1 MYSHEADEQTEI
13 VTVPKGEL
21 FTVSSVTDVY
31 GNVVDDDDYTVLYFQ
46 KGDDDIY
53 RLVSASNAN
62 DGTVGGVPT
71 EVGDYKVAVI
81 YGEDPYAGQH
91 GEDGSQYNQWAA
103 NYEAKCVAQT
113 QDFTVK
119 EVATLEGAYAY
130 EVNDTDANDTSD
142 KAFKYNGAEL
152 NIEVAAADGT
162 PLKEGK
168 DYSIVWTEN
177 ASEASTSGTVENAGD
192 YTAKIYGAID
202 SKYAGTEAPIEFTV
216 DPINLDEDTLSFD
229 MVDSKTGMNFSGSN
243 AGRVVLKTNEL
254 KVNGEA
260 YKGSNGNDIL
270 VTAISCAAYDGNVY
284 SDQANWKGQNTTP
297 GKWEI
302 NVADNKTSGE
312 NNGNIIGSAQTV
324 NAYVVSQLIT
334 FNYDDQPLVET
345 SQDANDGYFPKT
357 FLNSKGEAF
366 NEKLIE
372 VATDDRENVDFDLT
386 VTKDGV
392 EATSYTEP
400 GEYVGTID
408 VPVAAKY
415 AYGAHVTFKFNVA
428 AKEIGDVT
436 VFAAVDGKAMA
447 DSAVYPYTGSAYV
460 PAIVVKDGKTTL
472 TAGEDYTVAY
482 EQDGKAV
489 ESMTEV
495 GDYKIVIS
503 FPGAVNKS
511 DGKAKA
517 DYKIDFTIEKATIA
531 SVKADADYFALPADG
546 SAAAPT
552 FTGYT
557 KDGYKGQAFELSAAE
572 IAVKYYA
579 AKAVTGEGGIVT
591 GWTKADDA
599 EALDA
604 EDLTKAGRYVADVTV
619 LNTAKS
625 LKGGDEN
632 VVVVVTDK
640 VSFDDVDAN
649 AWYAD
654 EVYQAAKNHYVQG
667 MGNKLFF
674 PEAQMTRA
682 QFAQVLYNMAGET
695 GEWGT
700 HPTQFTDVTAD
711 AWYAEAVSWAV
722 EAGVVKG
729 TSETTFDPEG
739 SITREQIATMLY
751 RYAGNGAQADLSV
764 LDEFVD
770 GGEVCDWAETAVAWA
785 VESGYMNGKGANDLQ
800 PHANAT
806 RAEVAALAV
815 RVQPEPIEKPII

>member
-31 GNVVDDDDYTVLYFQ
+31 GNVVDDDDYTVLYFK

-91 GEDGSQYNQWAA
+91 GEDGSRYNQWAD

-130 EVNDTDANDTSD
+130 EIGTDADNTSD
-142 KAFKYNGAEL
+142 KAFKYNGAAL
-152 NIEVAAADGT
+152 NVGIAAADGT
-162 PLKEGK
+162 PLEEGT

-192 YTAKIYGAID
+192 YTAKIYGAQN
-202 SKYAGTEAPIEFTV
+202 SKYAGTEETIEFTV
-216 DPINLDEDTLSFD
+216 DPINLDEDVLSFD
-229 MVDSKTGMNFSGSN
+229 MVDSSTGVTFDSTE
-243 AGRVVLKTNEL
+243 GRMVDLQATVL
-254 KVNGEA
+254 KVNGQDF
-260 YKGSNGNDIL
+260 KGANGESL
-270 VTAISCAAYDGNVY
+270 VAKELSFTAADGTVY
-284 SDQANWKGQNTTP
+284 TQEFVNNQKGN

-302 NVADNKTSGE
+302 EIADADTEQGNV
-312 NNGNIIGSAQTV
+312 IGSAKTIE
-324 NAYVVSQLIT
+324 AIVVEQLIT
-334 FNYDDQPLVET
+334 FEYDDQPLVET
-345 SQDANDGYFPKT
+345 SKDANNGYFPKT

-372 VATDDRENVDFDLT
+372 VATSGREDVDFDLT

-436 VFAAVDGKAMA
+436 VFAAVDGKVMA
-447 DSAVYPYTGSAYV
+447 KPAVYPYTGSAYV

-472 TAGEDYTVAY
+472 SAGEDYTVAY

-517 DYKIDFTIEKATIA
+517 DYEIDFTIEKATIA

-579 AKAVTGEGGIVT
+579 AKAVEDNEGNIT

-604 EDLTKAGRYVADVTV
+604 EDLTKAGRYLADVTV

-625 LKGGDEN
+625 LKGGDED
-632 VVVVVTDK
+632 VMVVVTDK

-674 PEAQMTRA
+674 PDAQMTRA

-739 SITREQIATMLY
+739 NITREQIATMLY
-751 RYAGNGAQADLSV
+751 RYAANGAEADASV

-770 GGEVCDWAETAVAWA
+770 GGDVCDWAETAMAWA